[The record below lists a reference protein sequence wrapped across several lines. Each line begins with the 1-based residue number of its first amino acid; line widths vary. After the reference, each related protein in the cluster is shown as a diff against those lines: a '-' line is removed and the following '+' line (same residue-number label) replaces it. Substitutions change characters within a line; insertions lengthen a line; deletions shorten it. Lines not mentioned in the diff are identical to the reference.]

1 MRDRIFLDS
10 NILVYS
16 SLEDNE
22 NKHNK
27 IISLLENIKGK
38 EIFLSTQV
46 VNEVYVTLLKNGLDD
61 DAIQEVLREIIETYN
76 ISVITIEIIKK
87 AWNLR
92 KQYRYSYWD
101 SLVLASALEI
111 NCSTLYTEDMQCGQ
125 VIEDKLRITNPFERV
140 EDIS

>member
-22 NKHNK
+22 NKHHK
-27 IISLLENIKGK
+27 VISLLENIKGK

-46 VNEVYVTLLKNGLDD
+46 INEVYVTLLKNGLDD
-61 DAIQEVLREIIETYN
+61 DAIQKVLMEIIETYN
-76 ISVITIEIIKK
+76 ISVITTEIIKK

-111 NCSTLYTEDMQCGQ
+111 NCSTLYTEDMQGGQ
-125 VIEDKLRITNPFERV
+125 VIEDTLRITNPFERV
-140 EDIS
+140 EDIN

>member
-27 IISLLENIKGK
+27 IISLLQNIKGK

-46 VNEVYVTLLKNGLDD
+46 INEVYVTLLKNGLDD
-61 DAIQEVLREIIETYN
+61 DAIQKVLMEIIETYN

-87 AWNLR
+87 AWDLR

-101 SLVLASALEI
+101 SLVLASASANNIHRLRRFTQI
-111 NCSTLYTEDMQCGQ
+111 FILLFFIYLRRSAKSA
-125 VIEDKLRITNPFERV
+125 DKVYF
-140 EDIS
+140 

>member
-22 NKHNK
+22 NKHHK
-27 IISLLENIKGK
+27 VISLLENIKGK

-46 VNEVYVTLLKNGLDD
+46 INEVDD
-61 DAIQEVLREIIETYN
+61 DAIQKVLMEIIETYN
-76 ISVITIEIIKK
+76 ISVITTEIIKK

-111 NCSTLYTEDMQCGQ
+111 NCSTLYTEDMQGGQ
-125 VIEDKLRITNPFERV
+125 VIEDTLRITNPFERV
-140 EDIS
+140 EDIN

>member
-22 NKHNK
+22 NKHHK
-27 IISLLENIKGK
+27 VISLLENIKGK

-46 VNEVYVTLLKNGLDD
+46 INEVYVTLLKNGLDD
-61 DAIQEVLREIIETYN
+61 DAIQKVLMEIIETYN
-76 ISVITIEIIKK
+76 ISVITTEIIKK

-111 NCSTLYTEDMQCGQ
+111 NCSTLYTEDMQGGQ
-125 VIEDKLRITNPFERV
+125 VIEDTLRITNPFERV
-140 EDIS
+140 EDVS

>member
-27 IISLLENIKGK
+27 IISLLQNIKGK

-46 VNEVYVTLLKNGLDD
+46 INEVYVTLLKNGLDD
-61 DAIQEVLREIIETYN
+61 DAIQKVLMEIIETYN
-76 ISVITIEIIKK
+76 ISVITTEIIKK

-111 NCSTLYTEDMQCGQ
+111 NCSTLYTEDMQGGQ
-125 VIEDKLRITNPFERV
+125 VVEDTLRITNPFERV
-140 EDIS
+140 EDIN

>member
-22 NKHNK
+22 NKPNK

-46 VNEVYVTLLKNGLDD
+46 INEVYVTLLKNGLDD

-76 ISVITIEIIKK
+76 ISVITTEIIKK

-125 VIEDKLRITNPFERV
+125 VIEDKLRIANPF
-140 EDIS
+140 

>member
-22 NKHNK
+22 NKHHK
-27 IISLLENIKGK
+27 VISLLENIKGK

-46 VNEVYVTLLKNGLDD
+46 INEVDD
-61 DAIQEVLREIIETYN
+61 DAIQKVLMEIIETYN
-76 ISVITIEIIKK
+76 ISVITTEIIKK

-101 SLVLASALEI
+101 SLVLASQLWKLIAQPFILKI
-111 NCSTLYTEDMQCGQ
+111 CKVVRLLKIHLGLQTLLKGWK
-125 VIEDKLRITNPFERV
+125 I
-140 EDIS
+140 